1 MPVKNANQVK
11 ANLRKAVAKIDRK
24 AQQFVQAVVSDAGIL
39 SKTKTPEA
47 YGLLVNSQQQD
58 FEKRGSTGYVGVL
71 SYNTFYAEYLNGNDE
86 YTPLWKPKPAPKY
99 GRKGNTSK
107 YGPVAPMAPAMG
119 YNPNARPRFLEYG
132 FESPEAKTM
141 IKANEAII
149 KI

>member
-24 AQQFVQAVVSDAGIL
+24 AVQFVQAVINDAGIL
-39 SKTKTPEA
+39 SKTKAPIA
-47 YGLLVNSQQQD
+47 YSLLVNSQSQD
-58 FEKRGSTGYVGVL
+58 FEKRTTIYTGIL
-71 SYNTFYAEYLNGNDE
+71 SYNTKYAIYLNGSDN

-99 GRKGNTSK
+99 GRKGNISK
-107 YGPVAPMAPAMG
+107 YGPVAPMSPAMG
-119 YNPNARPRFLEYG
+119 YNPEATPRFLEYG

-141 IKANEAII
+141 INANMELL